1 MSSAPTAKP
10 FQEKWILLST
20 ILASSMAFIDSS
32 ALNVALPAIQRA
44 LDVKGT
50 GLLWIVNAYTL
61 FLSALL
67 LVGGALGDQYGRN
80 RVFGAGI
87 ILFAVSS
94 LACGLAPSPT
104 FLITARIAQ
113 GVGGALMVPGSLSII
128 TALFPANKRGRAIG
142 TWSMFSAL
150 TTVLGPVLGG
160 WLAGI
165 GWWRAVFFINIP
177 LAGIALYAMSRFP
190 ESRAS
195 QARPLDLNGAVLA
208 TLGMGL
214 LTYGFIQGSE
224 AGWEKPRIIAGLSTG
239 ALALITFIW
248 WELRTSH
255 PMMRPRLFSIRTFT
269 VANAQTLLIYA
280 SLGGMLFFI
289 PLNLVQVQGYS
300 EQQTGLAMLPFA
312 LLISGLSR
320 LSGSWVDRVG
330 ARPPLLLGPLICAV
344 GYWFL
349 GRTGL
354 TSGPA
359 QYWSTFFPALLALGA
374 GMGITVAPLT
384 TAVMGAVPDDSTGAA
399 SGINN
404 TFARMSTVLA
414 IAILGAIA
422 LTGFRQNLEEE
433 TANLSLSPAVQQALE
448 QEAEKLAEAQ
458 PPASAALSK
467 EKQIQQAIDR
477 SFVRVFQQL
486 SWIAAGLCL
495 LGASLSYWLK
505 PTKKDPEGD

>member
-1 MSSAPTAKP
+1 MPTARP
-10 FQEKWILLST
+10 SQEKWILLST

-44 LDVKGT
+44 LEVKGT

-67 LVGGALGDQYGRN
+67 LVGGALGDRYGRN
-80 RVFGAGI
+80 RVLGTGI
-87 ILFAVSS
+87 ALFAVSS
-94 LACGLAPSPT
+94 LACGLAQSST
-104 FLITARIAQ
+104 FLIIARIAQ
-113 GVGGALMVPGSLSII
+113 GIGGALMVPGSLSII

-160 WLAGI
+160 GLAGM

-177 LAGIALYAMSRFP
+177 LAAIALFALFRFP
-190 ESRAS
+190 ESRTAE
-195 QARPLDLNGAVLA
+195 ARPLDPVGALLA
-208 TLGMGL
+208 TFGMGL

-224 AGWEKPRIIAGLSTG
+224 VGWEKSRIIAGMAGGVLS
-239 ALALITFIW
+239 LIAFIW
-248 WELRTSH
+248 WELRTPH
-255 PMMRPRLFSIRTFT
+255 PMIRPELFSIRTFSL
-269 VANAQTLLIYA
+269 ANFQTLLIYA
-280 SLGGMLFFI
+280 ALGGILFFV

-330 ARPPLLLGPLICAV
+330 ARPPLLIGPLICAM
-344 GYWFL
+344 GYWLL

-354 TSGPA
+354 TAGPA
-359 QYWSTFFPALLALGA
+359 QYWSTFFPGLLALGV
-374 GMGITVAPLT
+374 GMGVTVAPLT
-384 TAVMGAVPDDSTGAA
+384 TAVMGAAPEGSTGIA

-404 TFARMSTVLA
+404 TFARMANVFA

-422 LTGFRQNLEEE
+422 LTGFRQNLQEK
-433 TANLSLSPAVQQALE
+433 TAGLSLSPRVEQALE
-448 QEAEKLAEAQ
+448 QEAEKLAEAE
-458 PPASAALSK
+458 PPTSTPAAK
-467 EKQIQQAIDR
+467 REPIRKAIQR
-477 SFVRVFQQL
+477 SFVQVFQQI
-486 SWIAAGLCL
+486 SWIAAGLCV
-495 LGASLSYWLK
+495 LGAGLSWGLRERE
-505 PTKKDPEGD
+505 TG